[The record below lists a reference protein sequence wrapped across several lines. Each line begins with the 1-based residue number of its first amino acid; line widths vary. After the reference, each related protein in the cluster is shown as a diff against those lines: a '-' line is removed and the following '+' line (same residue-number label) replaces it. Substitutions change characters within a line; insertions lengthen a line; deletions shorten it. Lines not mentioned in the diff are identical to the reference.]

1 MVSDVRD
8 PSVPDD
14 IGSPT
19 GTGAVPARLLIVSR
33 NPLRSGVFVAAL
45 KTALSQGDDIKLI
58 VDRRRGG
65 SATDQPSIERRHH
78 SPHALERVGVAI
90 VPTRAAQLSERSI
103 PGALPIERLDP
114 QDADEHEFKRVLEY
128 KRRREVRLRRWVILT
143 GMMVVI
149 AVLLV
154 LLLPVKP
161 RMSRARPAAPP
172 PSDDRMNPPAA
183 VAPVPQVAAET
194 PSSTPSSAPITTT
207 QAAARIRRTPRAV
220 ETSASAPPRAE
231 RREQPRVTQDQA
243 TAPALQGNDAD
254 DPRSVIDWL
263 LHR

>member
-19 GTGAVPARLLIVSR
+19 GIGAVPARLLIVSR
-33 NPLRSGVFVAAL
+33 DPLRSGVFVAAL

-103 PGALPIERLDP
+103 PAAWPIERLDP
-114 QDADEHEFKRVLEY
+114 QDADEHEFKRILEY
-128 KRRREVRLRRWVILT
+128 KRRREIRLRRWVILT

-149 AVLLV
+149 PVLLV
-154 LLLPVKP
+154 LLPPVKT

-172 PSDDRMNPPAA
+172 PSDDRMNPPSA

-194 PSSTPSSAPITTT
+194 PSTPSSAPITTT
-207 QAAARIRRTPRAV
+207 QAAARIRQTPRAV
-220 ETSASAPPRAE
+220 DTSASAPPRAE
-231 RREQPRVTQDQA
+231 RREQPQVTQDQA
-243 TAPALQGNDAD
+243 TAPERQWNDAD
-254 DPRSVIDWL
+254 DPRTVIDWL

>member
-19 GTGAVPARLLIVSR
+19 GTGVAPARLLIVSR
-33 NPLRSGVFVAAL
+33 DPLRSGVFLAAL
-45 KTALSQGDDIKLI
+45 KTALSPGDDIKII

-78 SPHALERVGVAI
+78 PAHALERVGVAI
-90 VPTRAAQLSERSI
+90 VPTRAAQLSARSI
-103 PGALPIERLDP
+103 PAALPIERLDP
-114 QDADEHEFKRVLEY
+114 RDADEHELKRILEY
-128 KRRREVRLRRWVILT
+128 KRRRKVRLRRRVILT

-149 AVLLV
+149 PVLLV
-154 LLLPVKP
+154 LLPPVKTL
-161 RMSRARPAAPP
+161 MSRARPAAPP
-172 PSDDRMNPPAA
+172 PSDDRMNPPSA

-220 ETSASAPPRAE
+220 DTSASAPPRAE
-231 RREQPRVTQDQA
+231 RREPPRVTQDQA
-243 TAPALQGNDAD
+243 TAPERQWNDAD
-254 DPRSVIDWL
+254 DPRTVIDWL
-263 LHR
+263 LNR